1 VNGTD
6 YYVPAGELT
15 HTGFELQAIGQIM
28 PNWQINASYTYL
40 DPKITQSVP
49 ALSATAGETELFIP
63 KQTAS
68 AYTTYTLKE
77 GRLRGLSLGGGIRYV
92 GSEHTSYTSLLA
104 NQEENPNT
112 QTPPI
117 IPTKDLAGYAVVDA
131 TIGYTIDKWLVQLNG
146 HNILDRRYYINTYQ
160 TLYYGNVA
168 GDPAN
173 IALSVRRTF

>member
-1 VNGTD
+1 MQGS
-6 YYVPAGELT
+6 
-15 HTGFELQAIGQIM
+15 ELQAIGQIM

-49 ALSATAGETELFIP
+49 ALCATAGQTELFIP

-68 AYTTYTLKE
+68 AYTTYTLKD
-77 GRLRGLSLGGGIRYV
+77 GHLRGLFLGGGIRYV

-104 NQEENPNT
+104 NQEDNPNT

-131 TIGYTIDKWLVQLNG
+131 TIGYTINNWLVQLNG
-146 HNILDRRYYINTYQ
+146 QQHSR
-160 TLYYGNVA
+160 
-168 GDPAN
+168 
-173 IALSVRRTF
+173 